1 MKNINKT
8 SNVKSRTYNP
18 KSYINPPTKINQFC
32 IMKKKLKL
40 MEEENDEDE
49 EETFCE

>member
-18 KSYINPPTKINQFC
+18 ESYINPPKNRKISS
-32 IMKKKLKL
+32 
-40 MEEENDEDE
+40 
-49 EETFCE
+49 T

>member
-18 KSYINPPTKINQFC
+18 KSYINPPIKMKLVLHNE
-32 IMKKKLKL
+32 KKKPKHGRQS
-40 MEEENDEDE
+40 D
-49 EETFCE
+49 